1 MGYFREADL
10 PGLGKKYS
18 LRTHRKENLSIV
30 IHHDGKRELYIMDRH
45 DEPLASITLQDDEA
59 RQVGAILSGAF
70 FKPKAVEDL
79 EVAIEGLRI
88 EWFKLTEG
96 SPLAG
101 RSIGELGIRHKTGVS
116 IIAIIRG
123 EDSIPNPGPDC
134 VLQEGDTIVAL
145 AKHFKDFRQFL
156 QGK

>member
-18 LRTHRKENLSIV
+18 LLTHRKEHLSIV

-45 DEPLASITLQDDEA
+45 GEPLASVTLQDDEA

-88 EWFKLTEG
+88 EWFKLEEG

-101 RSIGELGIRHKTGVS
+101 RSIGELGIRQQTGVS
-116 IIAIIRG
+116 IIAVIRG

-145 AKHFKDFRQFL
+145 AKHFRDFRRFL
-156 QGK
+156 QGG